1 MKKSI
6 LIMGAMSLLTLSLNS
21 CGSGACDC
29 LKKSQKLMQEVT
41 ANPTD
46 SGLQKKAEDLRQ
58 ECSKYTAEDL
68 KNCN

>member
-6 LIMGAMSLLTLSLNS
+6 FILGAMTLLAVSLNS

-29 LKKSQKLMQEVT
+29 LKKSQKLMQEVA

-46 SGLQKKAEDLRQ
+46 IGLQKKAEKLQ
-58 ECSKYTAEDL
+58 KECSKYSADDM

>member
-6 LIMGAMSLLTLSLNS
+6 FILGAMTLLAVSLNS

-29 LKKSQKLMQEVT
+29 LKQSQKLMQEVA

-46 SGLQKKAEDLRQ
+46 SGLQKKAEELQ
-58 ECSKYTAEDL
+58 KECSKYSADDL
-68 KNCN
+68 INCN